1 MVDIAFFC
9 TNIKSTQQR
18 NKMKKILFA
27 SILATV
33 VCAGANASD
42 GGVYMETSNVYSGT
56 AKYTR
61 TTTTTESDITP
72 RRVVG
77 HRPCPCKRDMAVA
90 APAPVAV
97 KTHTEVI
104 DHYQV
109 YQPVVEYVPAGTYT
123 RRHVVS
129 NVRPCDF

>member
-1 MVDIAFFC
+1 
-9 TNIKSTQQR
+9 
-18 NKMKKILFA
+18 MKKLAFV
-27 SILATV
+27 SILATM

-56 AKYTR
+56 AQYTR
-61 TTTTTESDITP
+61 ATTTTSTSDASE
-72 RRVVG
+72 RRVIIG
-77 HRPCPCKRDMAVA
+77 HRPCPCQRAAVA

-123 RRHVVS
+123 RRHVVE
-129 NVRPCDF
+129 NVRPCDM

>member
-1 MVDIAFFC
+1 
-9 TNIKSTQQR
+9 
-18 NKMKKILFA
+18 MKKLVFA
-27 SILATV
+27 SILATTV
-33 VCAGANASD
+33 FAGANASD
-42 GGVYMETSNVYSGT
+42 GGVYIETSNVYSGT

-61 TTTTTESDITP
+61 AVTTTTTTTSEAAP
-72 RRVVG
+72 RRVIVG
-77 HRPCPCKRDMAVA
+77 RRPCPCNQATVA

-97 KTHTEVI
+97 KTHSEVI

-129 NVRPCDF
+129 NIRPCDM